1 MLSFVARRLA
11 VSLVLVW
18 LVASL
23 VFMVIHLVPGDPAE
37 LLLSMGG
44 VAPDP
49 QSVRDLREKLGLDLS
64 LWSQYTRYV
73 GGLLRGDLGLSMQD
87 EHPIADEI
95 ALRLPRTLE
104 LVAAAG
110 LISVAIGVPAGVV
123 AALRA

>member
-44 VAPDP
+44 AATGP
-49 QSVRDLREKLGLDLS
+49 QWGRDLREKLGLALS
-64 LWSQYTRYV
+64 LWS
-73 GGLLRGDLGLSMQD
+73 
-87 EHPIADEI
+87 
-95 ALRLPRTLE
+95 
-104 LVAAAG
+104 
-110 LISVAIGVPAGVV
+110 
-123 AALRA
+123 